1 MEQSAISSQLSAKDV
16 VIMKFFLKAESE
28 MLIALIRK

>member
-1 MEQSAISSQLSAKDV
+1 MGHSAISGQQSAKDV
-16 VIMKFFLKAESE
+16 VIMRFFLKAESE

>member
-1 MEQSAISSQLSAKDV
+1 MEHSAISDQQSAKDLD
-16 VIMKFFLKAESE
+16 IMKFFLKAESE